1 MASFKKVS
9 QLFLSKDLV
18 VANFWNVKG
27 REKKSNWKLLHRMFQ
42 DGQIIFVDLDR
53 KWKKLEEELIE
64 SFDFDE
70 MENMFR

>member
-1 MASFKKVS
+1 
-9 QLFLSKDLV
+9 
-18 VANFWNVKG
+18 
-27 REKKSNWKLLHRMFQ
+27 MFQ